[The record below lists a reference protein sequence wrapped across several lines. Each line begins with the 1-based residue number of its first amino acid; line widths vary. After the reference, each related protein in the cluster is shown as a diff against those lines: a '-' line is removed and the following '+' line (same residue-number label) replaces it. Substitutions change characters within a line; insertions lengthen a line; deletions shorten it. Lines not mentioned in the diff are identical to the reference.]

1 MTIVVSSRH
10 NHRFTVSSQNESPV
24 QSDEETTSISI
35 FQKCV
40 DVLNQNNED
49 IFFLHL
55 IIQTVRDLRPF
66 KDDFLNRPPACFQSS
81 RDRFCVAN
89 LVYEIFSA
97 WEKNDQKRIAYSLT
111 SLKISLCQSVNDNDI
126 FQKLRAG
133 KSFASEILALVL
145 EGLHVSEASLHFCFN
160 DKIQGQV
167 VNPIICEDCICR
179 VHDLFGMRF
188 LVQMSCS
195 CGECFDEKEYSTV
208 LHKLD
213 AGSPQTTKIKSL
225 ADLPV
230 ILMGEQLGYD
240 DKCQSCGNLKNIDH
254 FLLNTPHIFTIVL
267 NYVDGSESHINL
279 SEILI
284 GRSPLLDITLLLK
297 GVDPATKY
305 ALHSMICCS
314 GGSYVRISQD
324 QNKWVIYSTKTI
336 EAEED
341 SWERVLQRLTDGELT
356 PEALVFVKVIK

>member
-1 MTIVVSSRH
+1 M
-10 NHRFTVSSQNESPV
+10 
-24 QSDEETTSISI
+24 
-35 FQKCV
+35 
-40 DVLNQNNED
+40 
-49 IFFLHL
+49 
-55 IIQTVRDLRPF
+55 
-66 KDDFLNRPPACFQSS
+66 
-81 RDRFCVAN
+81 
-89 LVYEIFSA
+89 
-97 WEKNDQKRIAYSLT
+97 
-111 SLKISLCQSVNDNDI
+111 
-126 FQKLRAG
+126 LRAG

-145 EGLHVSEASLHFCFN
+145 AGLHVSEASLHFCFD

-179 VHDLFGMRF
+179 VHDLFGMGF

-230 ILMGEQLGYD
+230 ILM
-240 DKCQSCGNLKNIDH
+240 
-254 FLLNTPHIFTIVL
+254 
-267 NYVDGSESHINL
+267 DGSESHINL

-341 SWERVLQRLTDGELT
+341 SWEHVLQRLTDGELT
-356 PEALVFVKVIK
+356 PEALVFVKVIKVLGLVDALVEGEVGHIGDALSVAQLIAHHQEGPRGVAARAHVGPHRWGGGGRGLHGVVSVGAMAMGARRVAAMEADGVHAHLCVAQLPTFSILIRWRMKIWGALSILDETV